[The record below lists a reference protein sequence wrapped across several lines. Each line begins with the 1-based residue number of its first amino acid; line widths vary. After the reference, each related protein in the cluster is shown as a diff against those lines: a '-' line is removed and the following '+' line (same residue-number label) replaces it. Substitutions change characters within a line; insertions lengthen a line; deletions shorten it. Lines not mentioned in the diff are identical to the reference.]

1 MCRILLSILASVT
14 LLAGE
19 GTSSKSPDMGKI
31 SEAFGHMISK
41 NLRSM
46 GLEIDVAKVSK
57 GVEDSREGK
66 DSPMTEM
73 ELMEALSSVQE
84 TAFKEKAAE
93 NLKKSEDFLSQN
105 SNKPGIKTLVQGK
118 LQYRVER
125 EGAGLAV
132 NEHSTP
138 LIHFS
143 GQFLDG
149 TSFGSKTEEERVSL
163 EDGVMPGLE
172 KALVGMKEGE
182 KRTVFV
188 HPELS
193 FNNPDYNL
201 PPNSLVTLEIEV
213 VKANAPGEKP
223 LDSLTTSPHSKT
235 NPEIAQPFEDQRAV
249 R

>member
-1 MCRILLSILASVT
+1 MFKILFLSFVSIALIAEEAPT
-14 LLAGE
+14 
-19 GTSSKSPDMGKI
+19 PDMGRI

-41 NLRSM
+41 NLRSL

-57 GVEDSREGK
+57 GVQDSREGK
-66 DSPMTEM
+66 DSPMTEL
-73 ELMEALSSVQE
+73 ELMEALSSIQE
-84 TAFKEKAAE
+84 SAFKEKAAD
-93 NLKKSEDFLSQN
+93 NLKKSEEFLAQN
-105 SNKPGIKTLVQGK
+105 GSKPNIKTLVPGK
-118 LQYRVER
+118 LQYRVDK

-132 NEHSTP
+132 DEHSTP

-149 TSFGSKTEEERVSL
+149 TAFGSKTDEERISL

-188 HPELS
+188 HPELG

-201 PPNSLVTLEIEV
+201 PPSSLVTLEIEV
-213 VKANAPGEKP
+213 LKANAPAEQP
-223 LDSLTTSPHSKT
+223 LDALTNKTS
-235 NPEIAQPFEDQRAV
+235 PEIAQPFEAQKAV